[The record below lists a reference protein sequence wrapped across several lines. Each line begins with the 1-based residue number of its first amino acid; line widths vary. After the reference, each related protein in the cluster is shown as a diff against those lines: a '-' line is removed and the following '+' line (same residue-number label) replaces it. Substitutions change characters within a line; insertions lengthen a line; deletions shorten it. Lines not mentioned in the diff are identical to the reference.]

1 MERFEPGQALELV
14 ERHRINRIF
23 SVPTQLLRM
32 ARDESGMLRDLSS
45 LEVLYH
51 SGAACPDWLKR
62 FWIDRLG
69 PERIIEGYGSTEA
82 VGALAIRGDEWILH
96 PGSVGRPVVSDV
108 KICDEEHQEVP
119 VGEIGEVYMRWRGT
133 SPSAGDIE
141 GSNYQYWGSPPAR

>member
-1 MERFEPGQALELV
+1 GVALPSGGSTGRLKIIVDTRPMLAVPGADSETSRLLGHLPHHRVLVIGPLYHTGPFGSLRRALFDRGDAVLMERFEPGQALELI

-69 PERIIEGYGSTEA
+69 PERVIEGYGSTEA
-82 VGALAIRGDEWILH
+82 V
-96 PGSVGRPVVSDV
+96 
-108 KICDEEHQEVP
+108 
-119 VGEIGEVYMRWRGT
+119 
-133 SPSAGDIE
+133 
-141 GSNYQYWGSPPAR
+141 